1 MLARKSSTTGWI
13 GMLDSALQLIS
24 KAMMVIAATL
34 LVLVALLIATDVF
47 GRGLFNTPIIG
58 VAEVVI
64 NGLVIIAFLQLPYT
78 VRIGGVLRTELM
90 DMLAPPP
97 IKRFLWLAGYLL
109 GAFLFAILAKAEW
122 GNMVNAFINGEFE
135 GHVTFAVPVFPSR
148 LAIVAGSILAAITYL
163 VMAIPAAVA
172 LFTGNEEPLNVL
184 MGQEVEHG

>member
-47 GRGLFNTPIIG
+47 GRGLFNAPIIG

-78 VRIGGVLRTELM
+78 VRIGGMLRTELM
-90 DMLAPPP
+90 DMIAPPVL
-97 IKRFLWLAGYLL
+97 KRFLWLAGYLL
-109 GAFLFAILAKAEW
+109 GACLFAILAKAEW
-122 GNMVNAFINGEFE
+122 GNMVHAFTTGEFE

-148 LAIVAGSILAAITYL
+148 LAIVAGSILAAMTYL
-163 VMAIPAAVA
+163 VMAIPAAIA
-172 LFTGNEEPLNVL
+172 LFTGNEEPLNML